1 MLGLITLP
9 SVRSPR
15 TALQTLLTGE
25 PDGVAPWIRAL
36 EDPGDAGWFG
46 PDSTI
51 WRVHADAASLVGG
64 IRALLVQAMHPTVLA
79 GFDEH
84 SAYREDPTGRLQ
96 ATAAF
101 VTVATFG
108 TSEQAAAA
116 CQRVRRVHRRV
127 RGTTYDGMPY
137 DAADPELLGW
147 VHVALVDSLAEA
159 VRRFGQTPFDLDPY
173 LAETAVI
180 GQRLKAAHVP
190 RNAAEMAATY
200 DHYLP
205 SLAVTEKTFAAHRF
219 ILDPPLQPMMRPAYR
234 VLAAA
239 AVSSL
244 PPRLAELVA
253 VRPVLPAASAAVVGR
268 AATRMLAAMLG
279 PSPAAAAARR
289 RPVS

>member
-1 MLGLITLP
+1 
-9 SVRSPR
+9 
-15 TALQTLLTGE
+15 
-25 PDGVAPWIRAL
+25 
-36 EDPGDAGWFG
+36 
-46 PDSTI
+46 
-51 WRVHADAASLVGG
+51 
-64 IRALLVQAMHPTVLA
+64 
-79 GFDEH
+79 
-84 SAYREDPTGRLQ
+84 
-96 ATAAF
+96 
-101 VTVATFG
+101 
-108 TSEQAAAA
+108 
-116 CQRVRRVHRRV
+116 
-127 RGTTYDGMPY
+127 
-137 DAADPELLGW
+137 